1 MAPSKSTENP
11 PFTLPNIVPVTFSFI
26 SVAFSNISQDSS
38 LLAFSL
44 DRTAS
49 PFLFSTRSK

>member
-26 SVAFSNISQDSS
+26 SVAFSNFSHDSS

-44 DRTAS
+44 DKTAS